1 MTKMEL
7 PQIKGIMFLKCDN
20 EKQICSS
27 KICEFQ
33 KKICHLEPKIN
44 LHKNI
49 SLSQKKKICDWNTVD
64 GDIQTLQFW
73 PRNFLVHLSVEL
85 YILIEL
91 TRKWVQGSEK
101 QRGYTRNSAKSGGV
115 RIKYEASK
123 ELNCKRVMSQKIY
136 MTENNFFF
144 LATTKSKSKEKS
156 KRY

>member
-1 MTKMEL
+1 MKNRFVAVRFVNFKRKYAI
-7 PQIKGIMFLKCDN
+7 QSLK
-20 EKQICSS
+20 S
-27 KICEFQ
+27 
-33 KKICHLEPKIN
+33 
-44 LHKNI
+44 I
-49 SLSQKKKICDWNTVD
+49 SIRISVSLRKKKCDWNTVD

-73 PRNFLVHLSVEL
+73 PRNFLVHLGVEL

>member
-7 PQIKGIMFLKCDN
+7 PQIKEIRFLKCDN
-20 EKQICSS
+20 EKQICSC

-33 KKICHLEPKIN
+33 ENMPHLEPKIN

-49 SLSQKKKICDWNTVD
+49 SLSQKKRKICDWNIVH

-123 ELNCKRVMSQKIY
+123 ELNCKREMSQKIY
-136 MTENNFFF
+136 MTEKNFF